1 MRTYSTG
8 EAASLLGTSERRLND
23 LIRRG
28 KIEPVPPVR
37 AGRRAWL
44 EDDLQRAEQSLRQ
57 LLATGCGEDGAGDA
71 S

>member
-28 KIEPVPPVR
+28 KIDPAPPVR
-37 AGRRAWL
+37 AGRRVWDK
-44 EDDLQRAEQSLRQ
+44 DDLKRAEQGICS
-57 LLATGCGEDGAGDA
+57 GAGCSLARGGGD
-71 S
+71 